1 MAKNLTPAQI
11 KIYILAFLY
20 KRDDWFNANTIQLKA
35 IRTSQDANRFRAIL
49 EELSAKLYLENKT
62 IETGGSSKRKV
73 YKITEKGRKALEFC
87 KNPIIEDM
95 FNHSIEDLLNDPD

>member
-20 KRDDWFNANTIQLKA
+20 KRDDWFNVNTIQQKA
-35 IRTSQDANRFRAIL
+35 IPTSQDANRVRAIL
-49 EELSAKLYLENKT
+49 EELCAKLYLKNKT

-73 YKITEKGRKALEFC
+73 YKITEKGRKALELC
-87 KNPIIEDM
+87 RNPIIEDM